1 MTIKS
6 HFMKKINFV
15 KFLLYIK
22 AIWPYIKILF
32 VKNLHVKMFWWYLGA
47 VALTCTGWTVR
58 ASGLLSDNPN
68 VDVSYGEIALEDLY
82 LVGIITFAYFVTL
95 CFIYRSEYNS
105 IYGKIYDEYMAKLF
119 KDMMAPIQTIRD
131 FIGSFDN
138 HVAFINGG
146 SNLIDGVIGKLK
158 DPKQSIYVKAFS
170 GMGKT
175 RWAFEAFKECDA
187 DNVFYCREVETE
199 IFKIS
204 FGKLLVQY
212 SNKEAT
218 LILDDCPMDVFRYC
232 LDSISRSNSSM
243 RLIALSNDMNNS
255 ERVNVPIIE
264 FGYND
269 LKDVTEA
276 IVESLL
282 DERLKDRYKLELVR
296 LAESIPY
303 MAILLVEDI
312 NKHAND
318 NHIDALNI
326 RPTDFCDRMLHFD
339 EPNKEEKITA
349 FESISLF
356 SPLGYRDYD
365 KWQLDFVKN
374 SNNITE
380 IISNVNRDILFE
392 NVIRSAK
399 KQQILEDIST
409 WINVRPAPLA
419 TWLID
424 RWFSCCDEDRLIRVL
439 NEITSLPERQGNA
452 LIEALSKRI
461 ESMGENTYAN
471 KLYSN
476 IVKPGRA
483 FFSEEVV
490 KTEIGSRLFLA
501 MCNVNPTAIAECLLA
516 IFESKDIE
524 WLKTQICY
532 RVRRNYVWLLEKACF
547 PEASFMPAALAM
559 ARLALAE
566 NETWGNNATNQF
578 GQLFH
583 VGLAGTSVDLKARL
597 SLIQKI
603 AENGNEYELLVY
615 MILDKVFDYGSFCR
629 TGGAEKIGG
638 KVFKD
643 FSPSGI
649 DIVEYWNNVTSFIEG
664 WIGDDAERC
673 DRIADIFVS
682 HVRQIGWQAGCI
694 DIVKR
699 QIKIITSKRDG
710 QWPEMAKELRFGLN
724 HHAKLEDKELRAIL
738 QSIEDKSFIGLLVK
752 IQDNF
757 HAHPI
762 SMSEDSYNKNENY
775 FKECADRFWTDKE
788 YENDTTMGYL
798 LDNNNFIDIW
808 FIRSLLKDADDKQ
821 IESFFDKA
829 INKMKER
836 GWEISSFINIS
847 FNVVWRRDVT
857 KSIVSRLPNE
867 GVDLVYVQVMSDHED
882 ESLFVLKDIFNK
894 YHNDKRIIVLLD
906 NYLKRSV
913 LYSSKQM
920 NDTCNFIREKLSD
933 NSDLLLFDYIIKRR
947 YSELIFEPAMIDIT
961 KSLTLLFVKN
971 ENESIDN
978 YELFCLIADI
988 LEKYDDADYAK
999 ELNNSIIGIAEKRY
1013 DKREYD
1019 LIYSKML
1026 PKYEGIVLTDIL
1038 DAIRDDGS
1046 AFWLEIM
1053 NKIGSGF
1060 SENKD
1065 NAILFRCNNDTIK
1078 DYCLKNAKTKFPI
1091 RIAHM
1096 IPVYDFSNGEHFSN
1110 FLKWMLDNLHK
1121 FSSRESVLSA
1131 IHSNIN
1137 SFSWVGS
1144 PIILYERQ
1152 RNCFFEIKNHKNS
1165 LVAEWANRS
1174 LAEIENNIRLQER
1187 TESYEKIKYQ

>member
-6 HFMKKINFV
+6 HFMKKIDFV
-15 KFLLYIK
+15 KFLLYLK
-22 AIWPYIKILF
+22 VIWPYIKTLF
-32 VKNLHVKMFWWYLGA
+32 VKNLYAKMLSWYIGA
-47 VALTCTGWTVR
+47 VIIICTGWTIH
-58 ASGLLSDNPN
+58 ASDLLSDNPN

-82 LVGIITFAYFVTL
+82 FVGIITFVYFVTL

-138 HVAFINGG
+138 HVEFINAD
-146 SNLIDGVIGKLK
+146 SLLIDEVIGNIKK
-158 DPKQSIYVKAFS
+158 SNESIYVKAFS

-175 RWAFEAFKECDA
+175 RWVFEAFKECDA

-218 LILDDCPMDVFRYC
+218 LILDDCPMDMFRYC
-232 LDSISRSNSSM
+232 LDSLRRSNSAM
-243 RLIALSNDMNNS
+243 RLIALSNDMNNT
-255 ERVNVPIIE
+255 ERVNVPVIE
-264 FGYND
+264 LGYND

-318 NHIDALNI
+318 KRIDALNI

-399 KQQILEDIST
+399 KQQILEEIST

-424 RWFSCCDEDRLIRVL
+424 RWFSSCDEDRLINVL

-471 KLYSN
+471 ELYSN

-524 WLKTQICY
+524 WLKSQICY
-532 RVRRNYVWLLEKACF
+532 RLRRNYVWLLEKACF

-597 SLIQKI
+597 SLIEKI
-603 AENGNEYELLVY
+603 AEKGNEYEPLVY

-664 WIGDDAERC
+664 WIDDDAEKC

-699 QIKIITSKRDG
+699 QIKIITNKRDG
-710 QWPEMAKELRFGLN
+710 QWPKMAKELRFGLN
-724 HHAKLEDKELRAIL
+724 HHAKLEDKELIAIL
-738 QSIEDKSFIGLLVK
+738 QSIEDKSFVGLLVK
-752 IQDNF
+752 TQDNF
-757 HAHPI
+757 HALPI
-762 SMSEDSYNKNENY
+762 SMSEDSYSKNESY
-775 FKECADRFWTDKE
+775 FKECAERFWVDKE
-788 YENDTTMGYL
+788 YENHKTMDYL
-798 LDNNNFIDIW
+798 LDNNNYIDIW
-808 FIRSLLKDADDKQ
+808 FIRALFKDVEDKQ
-821 IESFFDKA
+821 IESYFVNA
-829 INKMKER
+829 INKMKKN
-836 GWEISSFINIS
+836 GWDMSSFINIS
-847 FNVVWRRDVT
+847 LNIVWQRDVT
-857 KSIVSRLPNE
+857 KSIVSRLPVE
-867 GVDLVYVQVMSDHED
+867 GMDFVYVQVMSDHED
-882 ESLFVLKDIFNK
+882 ESLFVLKDIINR
-894 YHNDKRIIVLLD
+894 YQDDKRIMTLLD
-906 NYLKRSV
+906 FYLKRSA

-920 NDTCNFIREKLSD
+920 KDTCIFIREQLSG
-933 NSDLLLFDYIIKRR
+933 NSDLLLFDYIIQRR
-947 YSELIFEPAMIDIT
+947 YSDFIFEPAMIDIT
-961 KSLTLLFVKN
+961 KKLTLLFVKN
-971 ENESIDN
+971 ENVAIDN
-978 YELFCLIADI
+978 YELFCLIGDI
-988 LEKYDDADYAK
+988 LEKYDDADYVK

-1019 LIYSKML
+1019 VIYSKML
-1026 PKYEGIVLTDIL
+1026 PKYEDVVLFDIL
-1038 DAIRDDGS
+1038 DAIRDECS

-1065 NAILFRCNNDTIK
+1065 NAILFRCNNDTIM
-1078 DYCLKNAKTKFPI
+1078 DYCLKNAKTKFPE

-1096 IPVYDFSNGEHFSN
+1096 IPVYDCTNGEHFSN
-1110 FLKWMLDNLHK
+1110 FLKWMFDNLHK
-1121 FSSRESVLSA
+1121 FSSGDSVLSA

-1152 RNCFFEIKNHKNS
+1152 RACFLEIKNHKNS
-1165 LVAEWANRS
+1165 LVADWAKRS
-1174 LAEIENNIRLQER
+1174 LEEIGNSIRLQER

>member
-32 VKNLHVKMFWWYLGA
+32 VKNLYVKMFWWYLGA
-47 VALTCTGWTVR
+47 VALICTGWTVR

-187 DNVFYCREVETE
+187 DNVFYCREVETD

-399 KQQILEDIST
+399 KQQILEVIST

-424 RWFSCCDEDRLIRVL
+424 RWFSGCDEDRLIRVL
-439 NEITSLPERQGNA
+439 NEITNLPERQGNA

-597 SLIQKI
+597 SLIEKI
-603 AENGNEYELLVY
+603 AEKGNEYEPLVY

-664 WIGDDAERC
+664 WISDDAERC
-673 DRIADIFVS
+673 GRIADIFVS

-699 QIKIITSKRDG
+699 QIKIITSKRDE

-724 HHAKLEDKELRAIL
+724 HHAKLEDKELIAIL
-738 QSIEDKSFIGLLVK
+738 QSIEDKSFVGLLVK
-752 IQDNF
+752 TQDNF

-762 SMSEDSYNKNENY
+762 SMSEDSYSKNESY
-775 FKECADRFWTDKE
+775 FKKCAERFWTDKE
-788 YENDTTMGYL
+788 YENDKTMDYL
-798 LDNNNFIDIW
+798 LDNNNYIDIW
-808 FIRSLLKDADDKQ
+808 FIRALFKDVEDKQ
-821 IESFFDKA
+821 IESFFVNA
-829 INKMKER
+829 INKMKKN
-836 GWEISSFINIS
+836 GWDMSSLLNRS
-847 FNVVWRRDVT
+847 FNVVWQEDVT
-857 KSIVSRLPNE
+857 KSIVSRLPAE
-867 GVDLVYVQVMSDHED
+867 GMDLVYVQVMSDHED
-882 ESLFVLKDIFNK
+882 ESLFVLKDIIIR
-894 YHNDKRIIVLLD
+894 YQDDERIMTLLD
-906 NYLKRSV
+906 FYLKRSA

-920 NDTCNFIREKLSD
+920 KDTCNFIREQLSG
-933 NSDLLLFDYIIKRR
+933 NSDILLFDYIIQRR
-947 YSELIFEPAMIDIT
+947 YSDFIFEPAMIDIT

-971 ENESIDN
+971 ENGAIDN

-999 ELNNSIIGIAEKRY
+999 ELNNSIVGIAEKRY

-1026 PKYEGIVLTDIL
+1026 PKYEDVVLTDIL
-1038 DAIRDDGS
+1038 DAIRDEGS

-1078 DYCLKNAKTKFPI
+1078 DYCLKNAKMKFPE
-1091 RIAHM
+1091 RIARM
-1096 IPVYDFSNGEHFSN
+1096 IPVYDFTNGEHFSN

-1121 FSSRESVLSA
+1121 FSSGEAVLSA

-1152 RNCFFEIKNHKNS
+1152 RNCFLEIKNHKNS
-1165 LVAEWANRS
+1165 LVADWANRS

>member
-1 MTIKS
+1 
-6 HFMKKINFV
+6 MKKINWV
-15 KFLLYIK
+15 KILSYLK

-32 VKNLHVKMFWWYLGA
+32 VKNLYARMLSQYIGTVIII
-47 VALTCTGWTVR
+47 CTGWSVH

-131 FIGSFDN
+131 FIGTFDN

-146 SNLIDGVIGKLK
+146 SNLIDSVIEKLK
-158 DPKQSIYVKAFS
+158 DPKQSIYIKAFS

-175 RWAFEAFKECDA
+175 RWVFEAFKECDE
-187 DNVFYCREVETE
+187 DNVFYCREVETD

-380 IISNVNRDILFE
+380 IISNVNRDILFD

-399 KQQILEDIST
+399 KQQILENIST

-597 SLIQKI
+597 SLIEEI
-603 AENGNEYELLVY
+603 AERGDEYEPLVY

-638 KVFKD
+638 KFFKD

-649 DIVEYWNNVTSFIEG
+649 DIVDYWNNVTSFIEG

-724 HHAKLEDKELRAIL
+724 HHAKFEDKELIAIL
-738 QSIEDKSFIGLLVK
+738 HSIEDKSFVGLLVK
-752 IQDNF
+752 TQDNF
-757 HAHPI
+757 HTHPI
-762 SMSEDSYNKNENY
+762 SMSEDSYNKNESY
-775 FKECADRFWTDKE
+775 FKECTDRFWNDKE
-788 YENDTTMGYL
+788 YENDKTMDYL
-798 LDNNNFIDIW
+798 LDNNNYIDIW
-808 FIRSLLKDADDKQ
+808 FIRALFKDVEDKQ
-821 IESFFDKA
+821 IEAYFVNA
-829 INKMKER
+829 INKMKKN
-836 GWEISSFINIS
+836 GWDMSSFINIS
-847 FNVVWRRDVT
+847 FNVVWQRDVT
-857 KSIVSRLPNE
+857 KSIVNRVPVE
-867 GVDLVYVQVMSDHED
+867 GMDFVYVQVMSDHEN
-882 ESLFVLKDIFNK
+882 ESLFVLKDILNR
-894 YHNDKRIIVLLD
+894 YHGDKRIMTLLD
-906 NYLKRSV
+906 FYLKRSA

-920 NDTCNFIREKLSD
+920 KDTCNLISEQLSG
-933 NSDLLLFDYIIKRR
+933 NSDLLLFDYIIQRR
-947 YSELIFEPAMIDIT
+947 YSDFIFEAAMIDIT
-961 KSLTLLFVKN
+961 KRLTLLFVKN
-971 ENESIDN
+971 ENDAIDN

-988 LEKYDDADYAK
+988 LEKYDDADYVK

-1038 DAIRDDGS
+1038 DAIRDEGS

-1078 DYCLKNAKTKFPI
+1078 DYCLKNAKTKFPE

-1096 IPVYDFSNGEHFSN
+1096 IPVYDFTNGEHFSN
-1110 FLKWMLDNLHK
+1110 FLKWMLDHLHK
-1121 FSSRESVLSA
+1121 FSSGEAVLSA

-1152 RNCFFEIKNHKNS
+1152 KACFLEIKNHKNS
-1165 LVAEWANRS
+1165 LVADWANRS

>member
-1 MTIKS
+1 
-6 HFMKKINFV
+6 MKKINWV
-15 KFLLYIK
+15 KILSYLK

-32 VKNLHVKMFWWYLGA
+32 VKNLYARMLSQYIGTVIII
-47 VALTCTGWTVR
+47 CTGWSVH
-58 ASGLLSDNPN
+58 ASGLLSDKPN

-95 CFIYRSEYNS
+95 CFIYRSEYNN

-131 FIGSFDN
+131 FIGTFDN
-138 HVAFINGG
+138 HVAFIKGG
-146 SNLIDGVIGKLK
+146 SNLIDCVIEKIK

-175 RWAFEAFKECDA
+175 RWVFEAFEECDD
-187 DNVFYCREVETE
+187 DNVFYCREVETD

-218 LILDDCPMDVFRYC
+218 LILDDCPMDIFRYC
-232 LDSISRSNSSM
+232 LDSISRSNSLM

-339 EPNKEEKITA
+339 EPNKEEKFTA
-349 FESISLF
+349 FESLSLF

-399 KQQILEDIST
+399 KQQILEEIST

-424 RWFSCCDEDRLIRVL
+424 RWFSKCDEDRLIRVL

-461 ESMGENTYAN
+461 ESMGENSYAN
-471 KLYSN
+471 MLYSD

-501 MCNVNPTAIAECLLA
+501 MCNVNPTAIAKCLLA
-516 IFESKDIE
+516 IFESKDIG

-597 SLIQKI
+597 SLIEKI
-603 AENGNEYELLVY
+603 AERGKEYEQLVY
-615 MILDKVFDYGSFCR
+615 MILDKVFDYGSFYR

-638 KVFKD
+638 RVFKD
-643 FSPSGI
+643 FSPAGT
-649 DIVEYWNNVTSFIEG
+649 DIVEYWNNVTSFIDG
-664 WIGDDAERC
+664 WIDGDAEKC
-673 DRIADIFVS
+673 DRVADIFVS

-699 QIKIITSKRDG
+699 QIKIITYKRDG

-724 HHAKLEDKELRAIL
+724 HHTKLEDKELSTIL
-738 QSIEDKSFIGLLVK
+738 KSIEDKSFVGLLVTT
-752 IQDNF
+752 QDNF

-762 SMSEDSYNKNENY
+762 SMSEDSYNKNESY
-775 FKECADRFWTDKE
+775 FKECTERFWADKE
-788 YENDTTMGYL
+788 YKNDKTMDYL
-798 LDNNNFIDIW
+798 LDNNNYLDIW
-808 FIRSLLKDADDKQ
+808 FIRALFNDVADKQ
-821 IESFFDKA
+821 IETFFVDA
-829 INKMKER
+829 INKMKKK
-836 GWEISSFINIS
+836 GWDMSSFINIS
-847 FNVVWRRDVT
+847 FNVVWQRDVT
-857 KSIVSRLPNE
+857 KSIVNKLPVE
-867 GVDLVYVQVMSDHED
+867 GMDLVYVQVMSDHED
-882 ESLFVLKDIFNK
+882 ESLFVLKDIIVR
-894 YHNDKRIIVLLD
+894 YHDDNRITTLLD
-906 NYLKRSV
+906 LYLKRSA

-920 NDTCNFIREKLSD
+920 KNTCNFIREQLNC
-933 NSDLLLFDYIIKRR
+933 NSDLLIFDYIIQRR
-947 YSELIFEPAMIDIT
+947 YSDLIFEPAMLDIT
-961 KSLTLLFVKN
+961 KSLTLSFVKN
-971 ENESIDN
+971 ENEAIDN
-978 YELFCLIADI
+978 YELFCLIAEI
-988 LEKYDDADYAK
+988 LEKNDDVDYAK
-999 ELNNSIIGIAEKRY
+999 ELNKSIIGIAEKRY
-1013 DKREYD
+1013 DKRDYD
-1019 LIYSKML
+1019 VIYSKML
-1026 PKYEGIVLTDIL
+1026 PKYEDIILTDIL
-1038 DAIRDDGS
+1038 DAIKDEDS
-1046 AFWLEIM
+1046 AFWFEIM

-1065 NAILFRCNNDTIK
+1065 DGILFRCNNDTIM
-1078 DYCLKNAKTKFPI
+1078 DYCIRNAKTKFPE

-1096 IPVYDFSNGEHFSN
+1096 IPVYDYTNGEHFSK

-1121 FSSRESVLSA
+1121 FSSMEAVLSA

-1152 RNCFFEIKNHKNS
+1152 KVCFLEIKKHKNS
-1165 LVAEWANRS
+1165 LVADWANRS
-1174 LAEIENNIRLQER
+1174 LEEIGNSIRLQER

>member
-1 MTIKS
+1 
-6 HFMKKINFV
+6 MKKNNWV
-15 KFLLYIK
+15 KVLIYLK

-32 VKNLHVKMFWWYLGA
+32 VKNLYAKVLRWYFGI
-47 VALTCTGWTVR
+47 VIALCTGFTVHV
-58 ASGLLSDNPN
+58 SDLLSDQPD
-68 VDVSYGEIALEDLY
+68 VEVSYGEIVQENLY
-82 LVGIITFAYFVTL
+82 LIGIITFAFFVTL

-105 IYGKIYDEYMAKLF
+105 IYLKIYDEYMAKLF
-119 KDMMAPIQTIRD
+119 KEMMAPIQTIRD

-138 HVAFINGG
+138 HIAFIIGG
-146 SNLIDGVIGKLK
+146 SHLINEVIGNLK
-158 DPKQSIYVKAFS
+158 DSKQSIYVKAFS

-175 RWAFEAFKECDA
+175 RWVFEAFKKCDA
-187 DNVFYCREVETE
+187 DNVYYCREVETE

-204 FGKLLVQY
+204 FNKLLVQY

-218 LILDDCPMDVFRYC
+218 LILDDCPMDMFKYC
-232 LDSISRSNSSM
+232 LDLVKRSNSSM
-243 RLIALSNDMNNS
+243 RLIALSNDMNNT

-276 IVESLL
+276 IVECLL
-282 DERLKDRYKLELVR
+282 DERLKDRYKMDLVR

-312 NKHAND
+312 NKHTND
-318 NHIDALNI
+318 KQIDALNI
-326 RPTDFCDRMLHFD
+326 RPTDFCDRMLHFT
-339 EPNKEEKITA
+339 EPHKSEKFTA

-356 SPLGYRDYD
+356 SPLGYSDCD

-380 IISNVNRDILFE
+380 IISNVDRDILFE

-399 KQQILEDIST
+399 KQQLLEEIST

-424 RWFSCCDEDRLIRVL
+424 KWFSECDEERLIRVL
-439 NEITSLPERQGNA
+439 KEITSLPEGQGNA

-461 ESMGENTYAN
+461 ESMGDNTYAN

-501 MCNVNPTAIAECLLA
+501 MCNVNPTAIAECLSA

-524 WLKTQICY
+524 WLKTQICN

-583 VGLAGTSVDLKARL
+583 VGLAGTSVNLKERL
-597 SLIQKI
+597 SLIEKI
-603 AENGNEYELLVY
+603 AEKGNEYEHLVY

-629 TGGAEKIGG
+629 TGGAEKIGS
-638 KVFKD
+638 KVYKD
-643 FSPSGI
+643 FSPSGT
-649 DIVEYWNNVTSFIEG
+649 DIVEYWNNVTSFIDV
-664 WIGDDAERC
+664 WIDDDAEKC
-673 DRIADIFVS
+673 DKVANIFVS

-699 QIKIITSKRDG
+699 HIKMITHKRKG

-724 HHAKLEDKELRAIL
+724 HHAKLDDKELLTMI
-738 QSIEDKSFIGLLVK
+738 QSIEDKSFIGLLEK
-752 IQDNF
+752 TQDNF
-757 HAHPI
+757 HANPI
-762 SMSEDSYNKNENY
+762 SMSEDSYSTNEKY
-775 FKECADRFWTDKE
+775 FKECTDRFWVDKE
-788 YENDTTMGYL
+788 YENAKTMEYL
-798 LDNNNFIDIW
+798 LDNNNYIDIW
-808 FIRSLLKDADDKQ
+808 FIRALFKDVDDKQ
-821 IESFFDKA
+821 IDSFFVNA
-829 INKMKER
+829 IKKMKKK
-836 GWEISSFINIS
+836 GWDMSSFINIS
-847 FNVVWRRDVT
+847 FNVVWKREIT
-857 KSIVSRLPNE
+857 KSIVSDLPVN
-867 GVDLVYVQVMSDHED
+867 GMDLVYVQVMSDHED
-882 ESLFVLKDIFNK
+882 DSLFVLKDIFNR
-894 YHNDKRIIVLLD
+894 YNDDKRIITLLD
-906 NYLKRSV
+906 FYLKRSA
-913 LYSSKQM
+913 LYSSNQM
-920 NDTCNFIREKLSD
+920 QDTCNFIKGQLSD
-933 NSDLLLFDYIIKRR
+933 NSNLLLFDYIIKRR
-947 YSELIFEPAMIDIT
+947 YSDFIFEPAMIDIT

-971 ENESIDN
+971 EDEAIDN
-978 YELFCLIADI
+978 YELFCLIAEI
-988 LEKYDDADYAK
+988 LEKYDDDNYVK
-999 ELNNSIIGIAEKRY
+999 DLNKLIIDFAAKRY
-1013 DKREYD
+1013 DNREYD
-1019 LIYSKML
+1019 VIYSKML
-1026 PKYEGIVLTDIL
+1026 PKYEDIVLLDIL
-1038 DAIRDDGS
+1038 DAIRDEGS

-1060 SENKD
+1060 SEDKD
-1065 NAILFRCNNDTIK
+1065 DGIIFRCNNDTIM
-1078 DYCLKNAKTKFPI
+1078 DYCIRNAKTKFPV

-1110 FLKWMLDNLHK
+1110 FLKWMLDNLYV
-1121 FSSRESVLSA
+1121 FSSKEDVLSA

-1152 RNCFFEIKNHKNS
+1152 RTCFLEIQNHKNS
-1165 LVAEWANRS
+1165 LVAEWAKRS
-1174 LAEIENNIRLQER
+1174 LDEIANTIKLQER
-1187 TESYEKIKYQ
+1187 TESYDRIKYQ

>member
-1 MTIKS
+1 MNWY
-6 HFMKKINFV
+6 KICSNIQALKPFLELFLTRNFYA
-15 KFLLYIK
+15 KTFK
-22 AIWPYIKILF
+22 
-32 VKNLHVKMFWWYLGA
+32 
-47 VALTCTGWTVR
+47 
-58 ASGLLSDNPN
+58 
-68 VDVSYGEIALEDLY
+68 LY
-82 LVGIITFAYFVTL
+82 LYAILTL
-95 CFIYRSEYNS
+95 CSGCSITAIGIMTFCPYVNITYGVMGWIDLFIIIVISIIYIVVLVFNNKSEYRRFVD
-105 IYGKIYDEYMAKLF
+105 KIYDEYMAKLF

-146 SNLIDGVIGKLK
+146 SQLIDDVIGKLK

-175 RWAFEAFKECDA
+175 RWAFEAFKECDE
-187 DNVFYCREVETE
+187 DNVFYCREVKTE

-303 MAILLVEDI
+303 MAILLVDDI

-339 EPNKEEKITA
+339 EPNKEEKFTA

-356 SPLGYRDYD
+356 SPLGYGDSD

-380 IISNVNRDILFE
+380 IISRVNRDILFD

-399 KQQILEDIST
+399 KQQILEEIST

-424 RWFSCCDEDRLIRVL
+424 RWFSKCDEDRLIRVL
-439 NEITSLPERQGNA
+439 NEITSLPERKGNA

-461 ESMGENTYAN
+461 ESMGENIYAN
-471 KLYSN
+471 VLYSD

-597 SLIQKI
+597 TLIEKI
-603 AENGNEYELLVY
+603 AERGNEYEPLVY

-673 DRIADIFVS
+673 DRIANIFVS

-699 QIKIITSKRDG
+699 QIKIITSKREG
-710 QWPEMAKELRFGLN
+710 QWPEMAKELSFGLN
-724 HHAKLEDKELRAIL
+724 HHAKLEDNELIAIL
-738 QSIEDKSFIGLLVK
+738 QSIEDKSFVGFLTK
-752 IQDNF
+752 AQDNF
-757 HAHPI
+757 HANQI
-762 SMSEDSYNKNENY
+762 SMSEDSYSKNENY
-775 FKECADRFWTDKE
+775 FKECADSFWTDKE

-847 FNVVWRRDVT
+847 FNVVWQRDVT
-857 KSIVSRLPNE
+857 KSIVSRLPND
-867 GVDLVYVQVMSDHED
+867 GMDLVYVQVMSDHED
-882 ESLFVLKDIFNK
+882 ESLFVLKDIFNR
-894 YHNDKRIIVLLD
+894 YHDDKRIITLLD
-906 NYLKRSV
+906 FYLKRSA

-920 NDTCNFIREKLSD
+920 KDTFNFIREQIRG
-933 NSDLLLFDYIIKRR
+933 NSDILLFDYIVQRR
-947 YSELIFEPAMIDIT
+947 YSDFIFEPAMIDIT

-971 ENESIDN
+971 ENDAIDN
-978 YELFCLIADI
+978 YKLFCLIADI

-1019 LIYSKML
+1019 LIYSKMF
-1026 PKYEGIVLTDIL
+1026 PKYEGIVLIDIM
-1038 DAIRDDGS
+1038 DAIRDEDS

-1078 DYCLKNAKTKFPI
+1078 DYCLKNPKTKFPE

-1096 IPVYDFSNGEHFSN
+1096 IPVYDFTNGEHFSN

-1121 FSSRESVLSA
+1121 FPSWEAVLSA

-1137 SFSWVGS
+1137 TFSWVGS

-1152 RNCFFEIKNHKNS
+1152 RNCFLEIKNHKNS
-1165 LVAEWANRS
+1165 LVAEWAKRS
-1174 LAEIENNIRLQER
+1174 LDEIGNNIKMQER